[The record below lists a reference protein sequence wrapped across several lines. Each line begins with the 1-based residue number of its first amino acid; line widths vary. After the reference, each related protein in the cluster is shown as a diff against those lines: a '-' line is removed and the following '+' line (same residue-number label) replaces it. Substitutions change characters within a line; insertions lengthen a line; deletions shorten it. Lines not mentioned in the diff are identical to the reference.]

1 MRGLSK
7 SGSDAD
13 GAEANPASASAT
25 RSAIAAT
32 NPGSWVRH
40 GPVARDTAT
49 PEARTRSWRG
59 SACAMAARCAFHE
72 RFLIR
77 GGSSPSSRWARIT
90 KNRIFVAKMN
100 SGGREMLG
108 RSCFSARISTK
119 QCTNVGVEPGW
130 TVRRAQGGDDEAFRR
145 MYRSVQPGLLRYLR
159 VMVGDDA
166 EDIASETWLQIVR
179 DLKSFSGDEDSFRG
193 WAATVARHRALD
205 HLRDR
210 KRRPVAD
217 MDVDR
222 LPARAGNDDTAVLAL
237 EAIATRS
244 ALAMIAKLPRDQAEA
259 VVLRAV
265 MGLDAKAAGKVMGKR
280 AGAVRTAAHRGLRRL
295 AVMLNEQNGFVAQPS
310 EAGRRAVRGPGASTV
325 GETLSEVT

>member
-1 MRGLSK
+1 
-7 SGSDAD
+7 
-13 GAEANPASASAT
+13 
-25 RSAIAAT
+25 
-32 NPGSWVRH
+32 
-40 GPVARDTAT
+40 
-49 PEARTRSWRG
+49 
-59 SACAMAARCAFHE
+59 
-72 RFLIR
+72 
-77 GGSSPSSRWARIT
+77 
-90 KNRIFVAKMN
+90 
-100 SGGREMLG
+100 
-108 RSCFSARISTK
+108 
-119 QCTNVGVEPGW
+119 
-130 TVRRAQGGDDEAFRR
+130 
-145 MYRSVQPGLLRYLR
+145 MYRSVQPGILRYLR

-166 EDIASETWLQIVR
+166 EDVASETWLQIVR

-205 HLRDR
+205 HLRQR

-310 EAGRRAVRGPGASTV
+310 EAERRTVRGPGASTV